1 MELEISP
8 AKSINGVL
16 EMPGDKSISHRA
28 LIFGSLCEG
37 RVEVK
42 NFLEAGD
49 CLSTLESLRKLGVAI
64 ERKGSDAVVCGV
76 GKYGF
81 KQPSEAIDVKNSG
94 TTMRILPGLLAAQPY
109 ETTLVGDSSLSKRPM
124 NRVIEPLTKM
134 GAKIESREGGLAPLK
149 IIGGELKGIDYTSP
163 VASAQV
169 KSALLLAGLYAD
181 GRTTVHEKYQSRD
194 HTERMLK
201 YLGADIEING
211 TSYTIEGNS
220 QLAAKPIIVP
230 GDISSAAFFI
240 VAALLL
246 DSDLTIKNVGVN
258 KTRTGVL
265 EVLKKAGA
273 NIELHEETLNNN
285 EPVADLH
292 IQSSKLAPITITAED
307 VPLLVDEIPILA
319 VAATQIDG
327 VSVIS
332 GAEELR
338 VKETDRLEAIS
349 SQLKIMGANIEEK
362 KDGLIIKG
370 PTKLS
375 GATLDSGG
383 DHRMAMSL
391 AIAALV
397 AEGQT
402 VIKGAESIDI
412 SLPGFKDLLQ
422 TVTS

>member
-1 MELEISP
+1 MELEIGP

-37 RVEVK
+37 RVEIK

-64 ERKGSDAVVCGV
+64 ERNGSEVVVYGV

-81 KQPSEAIDVKNSG
+81 KQASEAIDVGNSG

-124 NRVIEPLTKM
+124 NRIIEPLTKM

-169 KSALLLAGLYAD
+169 KSALLLAGLYVD
-181 GRTTVHEKYQSRD
+181 GRTTFHEKYQSRD

-211 TSYTIEGNS
+211 TSYTIDGNS
-220 QLAAKPIIVP
+220 QLAARPITIP

-240 VAALLL
+240 IAALLL
-246 DSDLTIKNVGVN
+246 DSDLKIKNVGVN

-265 EVLKKAGA
+265 EVLRKSGA
-273 NIELHEETLNNN
+273 NIELYEETLNNN

-319 VAATQIDG
+319 VAATQLDG
-327 VSVIS
+327 TSVIS

-338 VKETDRLEAIS
+338 VKETNRLEAIS

-397 AEGQT
+397 AEGKT
-402 VIKGAESIDI
+402 VIRGAESIDI

-422 TVTS
+422 TVAS

>member
-37 RVEVK
+37 EVEVK

-49 CLSTLESLRKLGVAI
+49 CLSTLESLSKLGVAI
-64 ERKGSDAVVCGV
+64 ERKGSDAIVYGV
-76 GKYGF
+76 GKCGF
-81 KQPSEAIDVKNSG
+81 KQPSEAIDVGNSG

-201 YLGADIEING
+201 YLGADIGING

-292 IQSSKLAPITITAED
+292 IQNSKLAPITITAED
-307 VPLLVDEIPILA
+307 VPLVVDEIPILA

-327 VSVIS
+327 TSVIS

-349 SQLKIMGANIEEK
+349 SQLKFMGANIEEK